1 LSTSSTGLFIVFNT
15 ATSTRD
21 YFDPHD
27 VQRRTMSRALFVKF
41 NYLLD
46 Y

>member
-1 LSTSSTGLFIVFNT
+1 VVFNT
-15 ATSTRD
+15 STATRD

-27 VQRRTMSRALFVKF
+27 VQRRTLGRALFLKF

>member
-1 LSTSSTGLFIVFNT
+1 MSTSSTGLFIVFNNT
-15 ATSTRD
+15 NATHD
-21 YFDPHD
+21 YTDPHE
-27 VQRRTMSRALFVKF
+27 VRRRTVSRALFVKF